1 VRLRHFQGGWEQN
14 NDHARPGL
22 YTVLGICAGE
32 MSPPAPL
39 LPLRSSFATG
49 GRKTGGIIKG
59 PARKMVDHIS
69 LASMSNLASRPDAPD
84 PDPGSGRLTRR
95 SMGRSNRGPASSAL
109 SRGNVMYLA
118 SVGVIAVAM
127 AGVFFGTGYTLLA
140 ARAGG
145 ASIGSSPREPDRQAV
160 IFSTISLVPPPA
172 GSSDGREVAP
182 ATEVFAQPEATTAA
196 PPRPSPDP
204 TLSAT
209 EISALLE
216 HGDALLR
223 IADIASA
230 RLFYE
235 RAANAGDG
243 RAALRLGATFDPAF
257 LERAGLRNLKGDAAA
272 ARSWYSR
279 AVDLGGAKAAAD
291 SVETKQGR

>member
-1 VRLRHFQGGWEQN
+1 
-14 NDHARPGL
+14 
-22 YTVLGICAGE
+22 
-32 MSPPAPL
+32 
-39 LPLRSSFATG
+39 
-49 GRKTGGIIKG
+49 
-59 PARKMVDHIS
+59 MVDQIS
-69 LASMSNLASRPDAPD
+69 LASMPNVASRPDAPG
-84 PDPGSGRLTRR
+84 PGLGSGRPTRR
-95 SMGRSNRGPASSAL
+95 SMERSNRGPASSAL

-145 ASIGSSPREPDRQAV
+145 TSIGSSPREPDRQAV
-160 IFSTISLVPPPA
+160 IFPTISLAPPPA
-172 GSSDGREVAP
+172 GSSDPVPDREVAP
-182 ATEVFAQPEATTAA
+182 AAEVFAQPEATTAA
-196 PPRPSPDP
+196 PPLPSPDP

-209 EISALLE
+209 EISELLE

-279 AVDLGGAKAAAD
+279 AVDLGGAKAKGAAD
-291 SVETKQGR
+291 GVETKQGR